1 MRSIARRKR
10 LLVAGA
16 LCALAG
22 LGSPSAEAGAVRACN
37 PVVNPYPGTRFAD
50 SDLRR
55 IRANGL
61 SCRSAR
67 RVARGAHRRALSLTP
82 PPSGVRRFRW
92 NGWRV
97 VGDLRG
103 SSDRYLATRGARRVR
118 WVF

>member
-1 MRSIARRKR
+1 MTRSIAARRR
-10 LLVAGA
+10 LAVTGA

-22 LGSPSAEAGAVRACN
+22 LGSPSAEGGVRACS
-37 PVVNPYPGTRFAD
+37 PVVNPYPGTRYED

-82 PPSGVRRFRW
+82 PPSGVRRFSW

-118 WVF
+118 WIF